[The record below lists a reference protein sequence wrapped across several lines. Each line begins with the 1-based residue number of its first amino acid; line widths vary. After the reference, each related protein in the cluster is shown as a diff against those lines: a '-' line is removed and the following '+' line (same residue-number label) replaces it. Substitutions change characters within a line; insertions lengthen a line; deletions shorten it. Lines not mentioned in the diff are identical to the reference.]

1 MIELTQK
8 SIQHWLPLREP
19 DAHKGDFGRLL
30 MIAGSRGMMGA
41 CVLACRAAFRSGAG
55 LVAACCDPSLFS
67 DVHAGAGCT
76 IGTTMTITDKVVPN
90 MVGVDIG
97 CGMETV
103 KLKDDLMAKYSC
115 SIRNPFTPFSA

>member
-55 LVAACCDPSLFS
+55 LVAACCSPSLFS
-67 DVHAGAGCT
+67 DVHAGVPEATCVSREDFDPGRYDAVA
-76 IGTTMTITDKVVPN
+76 IGPGLIIVSLRQKKEDQPPASL
-90 MVGVDIG
+90 GLPYFR
-97 CGMETV
+97 EE
-103 KLKDDLMAKYSC
+103 
-115 SIRNPFTPFSA
+115 R